1 MKNCKVSVI
10 IPVYNAEKY
19 IQRCILS
26 LLKQTLDDVEI
37 IIIDDGSTDNSL
49 SIIKETVALH
59 TASRARQKR
68 INIISRENKGVA
80 YTRSQ
85 GLRLSQGEFII
96 HFDSDDWAKSNML
109 EEMYKTIVS
118 NNADMVICDY
128 FLVKNNKEILIKQR
142 VEYEPKKCI
151 RYLLTGELEGFT
163 WNKLIRKKYIDKNK
177 IDFVNKITYMEDFLF
192 ILSVLLHNPK
202 IIFQDCAY
210 YYYQKSNPKS
220 LTSHASVD
228 RLSEMIKAVSE
239 IEKKINKYNL
249 QKYLNNE
256 FQLFKLKQKIW
267 FISISKL
274 NVNDNVWNLFPET
287 NPFISKVNVL
297 FYYKIVLFLD
307 SIKLR
312 FFSNKIIYLIGLA
325 QALLQ
330 ERKEK

>member
-1 MKNCKVSVI
+1 MKDCKISVI
-10 IPVYNAEKY
+10 VPVYNAENY

-49 SIIKETVALH
+49 AIIKETVALH
-59 TASRARQKR
+59 TSTARQKK

-118 NNADMVICDY
+118 YNADMVICDY
-128 FLVKNNKEILIKQR
+128 FLVKNNKETLIKQR
-142 VEYEPKKCI
+142 GEYDPEKCI

-177 IDFVNKITYMEDFLF
+177 IDFDNEITYMEDFLF
-192 ILSVLLHNPK
+192 ILNVLLHHPK
-202 IIFQDCAY
+202 IIFQDDAY

-220 LTSHASVD
+220 LTNHASVN
-228 RLSEMIKAVSE
+228 RLSEMIKAVNE
-239 IEKKINKYNL
+239 IENKIKKYNA
-249 QKYLNNE
+249 QKYLNND

-274 NVNDNVWNLFPET
+274 NVNDNVWDLFPET
-287 NPFISKVNVL
+287 NSFISKVNVP
-297 FYYKIVLFLD
+297 FYYKVVFFLD
-307 SIKLR
+307 SIKMR
-312 FFSNKIIYLIGLA
+312 FFSNKIIYLIGLV
-325 QALLQ
+325 QVLFQ
-330 ERKEK
+330 ERKGK